1 MVETLLNYGLFFIG
15 LLLFVLLLAAA
26 KKFPILGYF
35 LSALKWIF
43 IIGFLLLYGVLII
56 FSVSFLAALYISL
69 ISLFVTE
76 PHFFA
81 EGKRLDV
88 LLGDPIDMLALVP
101 FSIMYGI
108 LYFVSYMGAGLFLAP
123 FKLNVWVYNGLT
135 YFITISATIF
145 GYPLL
150 IHTFFPT
157 LQVTY
162 LGVTFL
168 LACIFTIMI
177 KQFIR
182 KEYRAY
188 QRSRPIYYI
197 IYRLIPWIKKG
208 SPPDNEPY
216 LDN

>member
-1 MVETLLNYGLFFIG
+1 MGLQ
-15 LLLFVLLLAAA
+15 
-26 KKFPILGYF
+26 
-35 LSALKWIF
+35 W
-43 IIGFLLLYGVLII
+43 
-56 FSVSFLAALYISL
+56 
-69 ISLFVTE
+69 
-76 PHFFA
+76 PH
-81 EGKRLDV
+81 L
-88 LLGDPIDMLALVP
+88 
-101 FSIMYGI
+101 
-108 LYFVSYMGAGLFLAP
+108 
-123 FKLNVWVYNGLT
+123 
-135 YFITISATIF
+135 TISATIF

-150 IHTFFPT
+150 IHPFFPN

-188 QRSRPIYYI
+188 QRSRPIHYI
-197 IYRLIPWIKKG
+197 IYILIPWIKKG